1 MKFEYDQRKSSKT
14 KMERGIDFVEAQIL
28 WDDDNLL
35 EIPAKTVDDEGRCLV
50 IGMIGE
56 KHWSAIIT
64 YRDDSLRIISVRRA
78 TKKEVALYES

>member
-1 MKFEYDQRKSSKT
+1 MISVKVPRP
-14 KMERGIDFVEAQIL
+14 RWNGGIDFVEAQIL